1 MSIES
6 ANFTPLL
13 SLFGG
18 LLIGVSIITLHL
30 FFKRIAGISGI
41 INSLMTKNEINDY
54 KFNSTL
60 FY

>member
-1 MSIES
+1 MSIDF

-30 FFKRIAGISGI
+30 FLKELLVLVALLIH
-41 INSLMTKNEINDY
+41 
-54 KFNSTL
+54 
-60 FY
+60 